1 MTFFLFFFIHMVDV
15 VKLMQE
21 IDTDRLDLL
30 VVVILGVH
38 LVHQALVHSHT
49 GKEAKCQMQ
58 EERI

>member
-1 MTFFLFFFIHMVDV
+1 MVDV
-15 VKLMQE
+15 VKLVQE

-30 VVVILGVH
+30 VVVVVSGVH

-49 GKEAKCQMQ
+49 GKEAECQMQ